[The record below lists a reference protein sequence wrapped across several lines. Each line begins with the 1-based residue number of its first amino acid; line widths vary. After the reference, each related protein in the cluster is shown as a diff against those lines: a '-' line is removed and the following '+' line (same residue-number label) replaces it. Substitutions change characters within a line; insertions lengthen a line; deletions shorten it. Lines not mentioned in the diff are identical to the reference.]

1 MLFDYPLAQ
10 EGELD
15 RRQSDMIEALFLR
28 VENTLKEHQPAL
40 DDMQA
45 RRLGRTLWG
54 SVHGLVQLGLNERLG
69 YWQSE
74 PLEVEELLD
83 QLSTTMLAGLKTL
96 PNRRDASD
104 DMGRAAA
111 GSGGA
116 ALVDSPLAAHLDP
129 TDGVHD
135 GAPDVSH
142 ALPGASPY
150 SGSWPCS
157 GRLQSCRFRGCLVI
171 GGASPRP
178 LRFMMDRPIYES
190 RWLNWLFRLVGAIPV
205 DSDRRDPG
213 GLRRALDQVSQAL
226 RDGEVVMLFPEGA

>member
-1 MLFDYPLAQ
+1 MEACDAWLQERPVHTLSLRSLAREIGCAPSTLLKLYGSFNNLLQHVNIESLGRLRVAIDPLLSDGTPEQRLKALALAYWEFARRDPYRWQLLFDYPLAQ

-83 QLSTTMLAGLKTL
+83 QLSTTMLAGLK
-96 PNRRDASD
+96 
-104 DMGRAAA
+104 
-111 GSGGA
+111 
-116 ALVDSPLAAHLDP
+116 SPP
-129 TDGVHD
+129 
-135 GAPDVSH
+135 
-142 ALPGASPY
+142 
-150 SGSWPCS
+150 
-157 GRLQSCRFRGCLVI
+157 
-171 GGASPRP
+171 
-178 LRFMMDRPIYES
+178 ES
-190 RWLNWLFRLVGAIPV
+190 
-205 DSDRRDPG
+205 S
-213 GLRRALDQVSQAL
+213 
-226 RDGEVVMLFPEGA
+226 